1 MPFQLTKAF
10 MGNALLWGSK
20 GNLFSLSVT
29 NSETIS
35 VATFSLGSM
44 AQGCG
49 RNMRWPGPC
58 AAWSSVMAGER
69 QPEKIPRVA
78 REGAVFDNG
87 LTQSQEAN
95 KVINISTLRCS
106 LENCNI
112 IKGCQ
117 GGCIALAYRNVP
129 LRVLTLGSPI
139 RYDLIPR
146 PLTGTKISMSQ
157 GV

>member
-1 MPFQLTKAF
+1 MAKAQCS
-10 MGNALLWGSK
+10 MG
-20 GNLFSLSVT
+20 
-29 NSETIS
+29 
-35 VATFSLGSM
+35 LGD
-44 AQGCG
+44 G
-49 RNMRWPGPC
+49 RREE
-58 AAWSSVMAGER
+58 AGED
-69 QPEKIPRVA
+69 PMGGT
-78 REGAVFDNG
+78 REGAALDNG

-129 LRVLTLGSPI
+129 LRVHSLAQAVLALGSPI
-139 RYDLIPR
+139 RCDLISR
-146 PLTGTKISMSQ
+146 PLTGTKISRSQ